1 MYTNGPADCWRMLA
15 NQGWRMS
22 SPRIPR
28 YIRRVMSELPLASRA
43 LATSMGFCEVF
54 GPYPC
59 GGGRGAPAAYG
70 WCGGGGGA
78 ARPRRGGGGGG
89 GPPRPARGG
98 GGARG
103 A

>member
-78 ARPRRGGGGGG
+78 PCSPGGERGV
-89 GPPRPARGG
+89 G
-98 GGARG
+98 GGAARGRG
-103 A
+103 AGGARA